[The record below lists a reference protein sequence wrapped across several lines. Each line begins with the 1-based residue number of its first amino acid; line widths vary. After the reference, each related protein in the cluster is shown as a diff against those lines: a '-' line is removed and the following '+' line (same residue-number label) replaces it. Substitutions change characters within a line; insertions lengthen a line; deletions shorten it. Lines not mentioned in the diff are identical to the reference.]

1 MTLPQM
7 DCLILHWEGGSVSG
21 VIWSGRKHAI
31 ASRWRRS
38 TGRNTDRNPAAV
50 PRRVSLLWGASR
62 SARSEGSTSSHSP
75 DESSRISFSRA
86 RTSTPLDMCLG
97 ADVLLAGPMSPADH
111 GAKPVLPRRSKIMLH
126 NGSRS
131 NVAADADRIS
141 RRRPR
146 RRPETPIDWSAG
158 PSRLK
163 RPQSESPV
171 SSRGSREWA
180 RAVYSSPLRF

>member
-1 MTLPQM
+1 MRLQVVGGDPQGGTPTG
-7 DCLILHWEGGSVSG
+7 ILRQFLDGFRCSG
-21 VIWSGRKHAI
+21 ELQEAPGARGLH
-31 ASRWRRS
+31 
-38 TGRNTDRNPAAV
+38 
-50 PRRVSLLWGASR
+50 LLTALMRALGYR
-62 SARSEGSTSSHSP
+62 
-75 DESSRISFSRA
+75 SRA
-86 RTSTPLDMCLG
+86 LGRVHLWVCFG
-97 ADVLLAGPMSPADH
+97 ADVLLAGPISPADH